1 MAGDR
6 HGKHNS
12 TTVAFRV
19 NSYEK
24 ATIEERL
31 KAYEPE
37 LPPNMEPMVYVN
49 YFEKRELGNSRC
61 QKLPDLDSKT
71 VEQDKAWYAD
81 RDPKRGKF
89 KKNREKISWR
99 EELIGA

>member
-37 LPPNMEPMVYVN
+37 LPPKYGTNGVC
-49 YFEKRELGNSRC
+49 EL
-61 QKLPDLDSKT
+61 
-71 VEQDKAWYAD
+71 
-81 RDPKRGKF
+81 F
-89 KKNREKISWR
+89 
-99 EELIGA
+99 